1 MGGGVSST
9 HSGNLADLSAEQVG
23 NLVASIS
30 KVYVPYKEF
39 FIDEGIDGS
48 YLVGKNE
55 TAFKTV
61 LEQLGIAKDLHR
73 DNIW

>member
-23 NLVASIS
+23 DLVASIS

-39 FIDEGIDGS
+39 FVDEGIDGS